1 VVEAPT
7 TAPPPL
13 TGVAIATLNGETTG
27 EPYEGVLVTMAN
39 VKVTTA
45 AVNVEMK
52 FGPVPRGGT
61 TFKADDTLYR
71 LVAADATNGT
81 DPVCYATMTG
91 VWTYQPFE
99 DTFRFSRGRRRAPR
113 LQMERSLRTPL
124 RATDFLG
131 SPPIVSRGRLS

>member
-52 FGPVPRGGT
+52 FGPVPRSSDEAIQGVVG
-61 TFKADDTLYR
+61 FER
-71 LVAADATNGT
+71 RPSDATNGT